1 MFITT
6 RCHFTKLFLT
16 RQAIALKKKTTSP
29 AQPHPKP
36 FQPQPQPTK
45 GAPRCMKTC
54 NSNVLLYHTIILLL
68 LSLKKRS
75 FLFQNML
82 LWTIC
87 LFMQTCMEDYT
98 KPYKKNIHNTN
109 LTQYNKTIVTAKMM
123 TIKMHIFYKH
133 VAL

>member
-1 MFITT
+1 MPFYPTFSNQT
-6 RCHFTKLFLT
+6 SHS
-16 RQAIALKKKTTSP
+16 LKKKLLHQRNHIQS
-29 AQPHPKP
+29 H
-36 FQPQPQPTK
+36 FSRSHNPTK
-45 GAPRCMKTC
+45 GAPRCVKTC
-54 NSNVLLYHTIILLL
+54 NNNVLLYHIIILLL
-68 LSLKKRS
+68 LSLTKRS
-75 FLFQNML
+75 FLFLIML